1 MSLDKNFIENL
12 IDITSKAA
20 ISCYPHLGK
29 KNKTLADKAAT
40 DVMRFNL
47 NKLNID
53 GEVVIGEG
61 ELDQAPMLYIG
72 ENLGNKKGQKID
84 IAVDPVE
91 GTNFVAKNL
100 PGAISVLAIS
110 EKGNLFKAPETYMD
124 KIAFGQNI
132 PKDVI
137 DLDSSIEKNLKNL
150 SDFKNKN
157 IEDISV
163 CLLDRPRHA
172 KIIETLKKFKTKIKL
187 ITDGDVTGAL
197 LVSNEKYDVDI
208 FLGVGGG
215 PEGVIAASALDAMNC
230 NFQGRFIFESDEDK
244 SRAKKMGIKDLNKKY
259 ELKEIVKGD
268 SIFCATGIT
277 TGDLINGIQKEGKS
291 FITETLNKYLFIG
304 INNIGLKLSVLHWIN
319 DALMAIFFFFVTL
332 EIKREFIQ
340 GELSNI
346 KQAMLPIIG
355 AVGGM
360 LVPALI
366 YVVINID
373 NPKICHNFILLRA
386 LFLNIFASF
395 IYLLTI

>member
-277 TGDLINGIQKEGKS
+277 TGDLINGIQKEGES
-291 FITETLNKYLFIG
+291 FITETLITHKNQNLVNKVRKKYI
-304 INNIGLKLSVLHWIN
+304 S
-319 DALMAIFFFFVTL
+319 
-332 EIKREFIQ
+332 E
-340 GELSNI
+340 
-346 KQAMLPIIG
+346 
-355 AVGGM
+355 
-360 LVPALI
+360 
-366 YVVINID
+366 
-373 NPKICHNFILLRA
+373 
-386 LFLNIFASF
+386 
-395 IYLLTI
+395 